1 MLNWRRGVCR
11 DEQRALPAF
20 ITFRANPVGLQRPQI
35 RADFR
40 EEESMGLNPAPPAFA
55 ILVGNI
61 LLWYIPLAADLDRW
75 EVSKSRSPR
84 FSLDGR
90 SIKLLF
96 QRFALTANPQER
108 F

>member
-75 EVSKSRSPR
+75 EISKSRSPR
-84 FSLDGR
+84 FRL
-90 SIKLLF
+90 
-96 QRFALTANPQER
+96 QP
-108 F
+108 

>member
-1 MLNWRRGVCR
+1 MSDSYACHIPSEMFNWRRGVCR

-20 ITFRANPVGLQRPQI
+20 ITFRASPVGLQSLQI

-40 EEESMGLNPAPPAFA
+40 EEESVGLNPAPPAFA

-61 LLWYIPLAADLDRW
+61 LLWYIPLAADLNRW
-75 EVSKSRSPR
+75 DVSKSRSPR

-90 SIKLLF
+90 SVKLLF
-96 QRFALTANPQER
+96 Q
-108 F
+108 